1 MDGANLLPSTSGSR
15 AIHPLAV
22 SSLAVSSFDHRSSI
36 GFFLAGNLN
45 NLLEMQVSEL

>member
-22 SSLAVSSFDHRSSI
+22 SSLAVSSFDRRS
-36 GFFLAGNLN
+36 FDRV
-45 NLLEMQVSEL
+45 LLGGKRQQFARKQVSE